1 MGPPEQEGK
10 RLYLIYISMTEL
22 ELQQYLLREY
32 PQENTRCEWKEFK
45 NLKNSFCGDEKND
58 VISYVSAIANMEGG
72 DLVIGVH
79 DKTLEIVGT
88 DTYNYDKQ
96 KAILRL
102 AERCVNL
109 STEDLYIDEF
119 ITDDTNRKVWVIH
132 IPKHLPKRPVFAH
145 NKAWQRI
152 EDSLVAM
159 TTERTSAILDEPIF
173 SETDWSAQI
182 VSDAT
187 IDDLDEVAIAK
198 ARMMFKKVHSRIP
211 EAEVNAWT
219 VETFLSK
226 CGIMKNGGITR
237 AAIILLG
244 KYESAFKLRPAV
256 AQVTWTRRDEKQEVV
271 DYEHFTVPFILT
283 VDEIL
288 SKIENLTM
296 REMPGGTLFPD
307 TMKQYDDYTIR
318 EALHNCIA
326 HQDYTMQQR
335 INFVENPTY
344 LYYSNA
350 GSFIP
355 GTLENALTNEEPQAY
370 FRNECLCRAMVDFN
384 MIDTVSRGIKKMFN
398 EQWRR
403 HFPMPDYEIDA
414 KNRKVSVR
422 IYGNEINEQYTN
434 LLKTNKSL
442 TLWDCISLD
451 AIQKGRTI
459 HEDIAQDLLNR
470 GLIEGEAPNYTISL
484 GIAKATRQ
492 LQGYTKQKG
501 LDKEKIKQ
509 MILQYLKNA
518 GTDGAKRDSIYEYVK
533 DVMPQVKTHEQQLRL
548 LGDILSALST
558 DKLIYPKGRTWFLKE

>member
-1 MGPPEQEGK
+1 MF
-10 RLYLIYISMTEL
+10 EL
-22 ELQQYLLREY
+22 ELQQYLLRNY
-32 PQENTRCEWKEFK
+32 PQENAHCEWKEYK

-72 DLVIGVH
+72 HLVIGVH

-88 DTYNYDKQ
+88 DTYNYDRQ

-102 AERCVNL
+102 TERCANL
-109 STEDLYIDEF
+109 STEGLDIEEF
-119 ITDDTNRKVWVIH
+119 IADDTNRKVWVIH

-152 EDSLVAM
+152 EDSLVEM
-159 TTERTSAILDEPIF
+159 TAERMSAILDEPIF
-173 SETDWSAQI
+173 SDTDWSAQI
-182 VSDAT
+182 VPDAT

-198 ARMMFKKVHSRIP
+198 ARKMFKKVHNRIP
-211 EAEVNAWT
+211 EAEVNAWS

-237 AAIILLG
+237 ATIILLG

-256 AQVTWTRRDEKQEVV
+256 AQVTWTRRDENKDVV

-288 SKIENLTM
+288 SRIENLTM

-307 TMKQYDDYTIR
+307 TMKHYDDYTIR

-344 LYYSNA
+344 LFYSNA
-350 GSFIP
+350 GNFIP
-355 GTLENALTNEEPQAY
+355 GTLENALANEEPQAY

-403 HFPMPDYEIDA
+403 HFPMPDYDIDA
-414 KNRKVSVR
+414 ENRKVSVR

-451 AIQKGRTI
+451 SIQKGRSI
-459 HEDIAQDLLNR
+459 HEEIAQNLLSR
-470 GLIEGEAPNYTISL
+470 GLIEGETPNYTISL

-492 LQGYTKQKG
+492 LQDYTKQKG

-509 MILQYLKNA
+509 MVLQYLKNA
-518 GTDGAKRDSIYEYVK
+518 GSEGAKRDSIYEYVK
-533 DVMPQVKTHEQQLRL
+533 DVLPQAKTHEQQLRL
-548 LGDILSALST
+548 LGDVLNALSV
-558 DKLIYPKGRTWFLKE
+558 DKLIYTKGRTWFSNEQL

>member
-1 MGPPEQEGK
+1 
-10 RLYLIYISMTEL
+10 MTEL
-22 ELQQYLLREY
+22 ELQQYFLREY

-45 NLKNSFCGDEKND
+45 NLKNSFCGDEKDD

-72 DLVIGVH
+72 HLVIGVH
-79 DKTLEIVGT
+79 DKTLEIVGA
-88 DTYNYDKQ
+88 DTYNYDRQ

-109 STEDLYIDEF
+109 STEGLDIDEF
-119 ITDDTNRKVWVIH
+119 ITDDTNRKIWVIH

-152 EDSLVAM
+152 EDSLVEM
-159 TTERTSAILDEPIF
+159 TTERMSAILDEPIF

-211 EAEVNAWT
+211 EAEVNAWS

-256 AQVTWTRRDEKQEVV
+256 AQVTWDVV

-326 HQDYTMQQR
+326 HQDYTLQQR

-414 KNRKVSVR
+414 RNRKVSVR
-422 IYGNEINEQYTN
+422 IYGNEINKQYTN
-434 LLKTNKSL
+434 LLKTNNSL

-451 AIQKGRTI
+451 AVQKGRTI
-459 HEDIAQDLLNR
+459 HEDVAQDLLCR

-548 LGDILSALST
+548 LGDILSALSV
-558 DKLIYPKGRTWFLKE
+558 DKLIYAKGRIWFLKEWS

>member
-1 MGPPEQEGK
+1 MQESE
-10 RLYLIYISMTEL
+10 I
-22 ELQQYLLREY
+22 QQYLLRNY
-32 PQENTRCEWKEFK
+32 PQENAHCEWKEFK
-45 NLKNSFCGDEKND
+45 NLKNSFCGDEKDD

-72 DLVIGVH
+72 HLVIGVH
-79 DKTLEIVGT
+79 DKTLDIVGT
-88 DTYNYDKQ
+88 DTYNYDRQ

-102 AERCVNL
+102 TERCVNL
-109 STEDLYIDEF
+109 STEGLDIDEF
-119 ITDDTNRKVWVIH
+119 VTDDTNRKVWVIH

-152 EDSLVAM
+152 EDSLVEM
-159 TTERTSAILDEPIF
+159 TAERMSAILDEPIF

-182 VSDAT
+182 VADAM
-187 IDDLDEVAIAK
+187 IEDLDEVAIAK

-403 HFPMPDYEIDA
+403 HCPMPDYEIDA

>member
-32 PQENTRCEWKEFK
+32 PQENARCEWKEFK

-58 VISYVSAIANMEGG
+58 VISYVSAIANMDGG

-102 AERCVNL
+102 TERCVNL

-152 EDSLVAM
+152 EDSLVEM
-159 TTERTSAILDEPIF
+159 TTERMSTILDEPIF

-256 AQVTWTRRDEKQEVV
+256 VQVTWTRRDEKQDVV

-422 IYGNEINEQYTN
+422 IYGNEINKQYTN
-434 LLKTNKSL
+434 LLKTNDSL

-451 AIQKGRTI
+451 AVQKGRTI
-459 HEDIAQDLLNR
+459 HEDVAQNLLNR

-484 GIAKATRQ
+484 GIAKATNQ

-501 LDKEKIKQ
+501 LDKEKMKQ

-518 GTDGAKRDSIYEYVK
+518 GTDGAKRDSIYEYIK

-548 LGDILSALST
+548 LGDILSALSVY
-558 DKLIYPKGRTWFLKE
+558 KLIYAKGRIWFLKE

>member
-32 PQENTRCEWKEFK
+32 PQENARCEWKEFK

-58 VISYVSAIANMEGG
+58 VISYVSAIANMDGG

-102 AERCVNL
+102 TERCVNL

-152 EDSLVAM
+152 EDSLVEM
-159 TTERTSAILDEPIF
+159 TTERMSTILDEPIF

-256 AQVTWTRRDEKQEVV
+256 VQVTWTRRDEKQDVV

-370 FRNECLCRAMVDFN
+370 FRNECLCRTMVDFN

-422 IYGNEINEQYTN
+422 IYGNEINKQYTN
-434 LLKTNKSL
+434 LLKTNDSL

-451 AIQKGRTI
+451 AVQKGRTI
-459 HEDIAQDLLNR
+459 HEDVAQNLLNR

-484 GIAKATRQ
+484 GIAKATNQ

-501 LDKEKIKQ
+501 LDKEKMKQ

-518 GTDGAKRDSIYEYVK
+518 GTDGAKRDSIYEYIK

-548 LGDILSALST
+548 LGDILSALSV
-558 DKLIYPKGRTWFLKE
+558 DKLIYAKGRIWFLKE

>member
-32 PQENTRCEWKEFK
+32 PQENARCEWKEFK

-58 VISYVSAIANMEGG
+58 VISYVSAIANMDGG

-102 AERCVNL
+102 TERCVNL

-152 EDSLVAM
+152 EDSLVEM
-159 TTERTSAILDEPIF
+159 TTERMSTILDEPIF

-256 AQVTWTRRDEKQEVV
+256 VQVTWTRRDEKQDVV

-384 MIDTVSRGIKKMFN
+384 MIDTVRRGIKKMFN

-422 IYGNEINEQYTN
+422 IYGNEINKQYTN
-434 LLKTNKSL
+434 LLKTNDSL

-451 AIQKGRTI
+451 AVQKGRTI
-459 HEDIAQDLLNR
+459 HEDVAQNLLNR

-484 GIAKATRQ
+484 GIAKATNQ

-501 LDKEKIKQ
+501 LDKEKMKQ

-518 GTDGAKRDSIYEYVK
+518 GTDGAKRDSIYEYIK

-548 LGDILSALST
+548 LGDILSALSV
-558 DKLIYPKGRTWFLKE
+558 DKLIYAKGRIWFLKE

>member
-1 MGPPEQEGK
+1 
-10 RLYLIYISMTEL
+10 MTEL

-32 PQENTRCEWKEFK
+32 PQENARCEWKEFK

-58 VISYVSAIANMEGG
+58 VISYVSAIANMDGG

-102 AERCVNL
+102 TERCVNL

-152 EDSLVAM
+152 EDSLVEM
-159 TTERTSAILDEPIF
+159 TTERMSTILDEPIF

-256 AQVTWTRRDEKQEVV
+256 VQVTWTRRDEKQDVV

-422 IYGNEINEQYTN
+422 IYGNEINKQYTN
-434 LLKTNKSL
+434 LLKTKDSL

-451 AIQKGRTI
+451 AVQKGRTI
-459 HEDIAQDLLNR
+459 HEDVAQNLLNR

-484 GIAKATRQ
+484 GIAKATNQ

-501 LDKEKIKQ
+501 LDKEKMKQ

-518 GTDGAKRDSIYEYVK
+518 GTDGAKRDSIYEYIK

-548 LGDILSALST
+548 LGDILSALSV
-558 DKLIYPKGRTWFLKE
+558 DKLIYAKGRIWFLKE

>member
-32 PQENTRCEWKEFK
+32 PQENARCEWKEFK

-58 VISYVSAIANMEGG
+58 VISYVSAIANMDGG

-102 AERCVNL
+102 TERCVNL

-152 EDSLVAM
+152 EDSLVEM
-159 TTERTSAILDEPIF
+159 TTERMSAILDEPIF

-182 VSDAT
+182 VPDAT

-256 AQVTWTRRDEKQEVV
+256 VQVTWTRRDEKQDVV

-422 IYGNEINEQYTN
+422 IYGNEINKQYTN
-434 LLKTNKSL
+434 LLKTNDSL

-451 AIQKGRTI
+451 AVQKGRTI
-459 HEDIAQDLLNR
+459 HEDVAQNLLNR

-484 GIAKATRQ
+484 GIAKATNQ

-501 LDKEKIKQ
+501 LDKEKMKQ

-518 GTDGAKRDSIYEYVK
+518 GTDGAKRDSIYEYIK

-548 LGDILSALST
+548 LGDILSALSV
-558 DKLIYPKGRTWFLKE
+558 DKLIYAKGRIWFLKE

>member
-1 MGPPEQEGK
+1 
-10 RLYLIYISMTEL
+10 MTEL
-22 ELQQYLLREY
+22 QLQQYLQREY

-45 NLKNSFCGDEKND
+45 NLKNSFCGDEKDD

-72 DLVIGVH
+72 HLVIGVH
-79 DKTLEIVGT
+79 DKTLDIVGT
-88 DTYNYDKQ
+88 DTYNYDRQ

-102 AERCVNL
+102 TERCVNL
-109 STEDLYIDEF
+109 STEGLDIEEF

-152 EDSLVAM
+152 EDSLVEM
-159 TTERTSAILDEPIF
+159 TTERMSAILDEPIF

-182 VSDAT
+182 VADAT

-244 KYESAFKLRPAV
+244 KYESAFMLRPAV
-256 AQVTWTRRDEKQEVV
+256 AQVTWTRRDEKQDVV

-422 IYGNEINEQYTN
+422 IYGNEINKRYTN
-434 LLKTNKSL
+434 LLKTNNSL

-451 AIQKGRTI
+451 AVQKGRTI
-459 HEDIAQDLLNR
+459 HEDVAQDLLNR

-492 LQGYTKQKG
+492 LQGYTRQKG

-548 LGDILSALST
+548 LGDILSALSV
-558 DKLIYPKGRTWFLKE
+558 DKLIYAKGRIWFLKE

>member
-32 PQENTRCEWKEFK
+32 PQENARCEWKEFK

-58 VISYVSAIANMEGG
+58 VISYVSAIANMDGG

-102 AERCVNL
+102 TERCVNL

-152 EDSLVAM
+152 EDSLVEM
-159 TTERTSAILDEPIF
+159 TTERMSTILDEPIF

-256 AQVTWTRRDEKQEVV
+256 VQVTWTRRDEKQDVV

-422 IYGNEINEQYTN
+422 IYGNEINKQYTN
-434 LLKTNKSL
+434 LLKTNDSL

-451 AIQKGRTI
+451 AVQKGRTI
-459 HEDIAQDLLNR
+459 HEDVAQNLLNR

-484 GIAKATRQ
+484 GIAKATNQ

-501 LDKEKIKQ
+501 LDKEKMKQ

-518 GTDGAKRDSIYEYVK
+518 GTDGAKRDSIYEYIK

>member
-1 MGPPEQEGK
+1 MF
-10 RLYLIYISMTEL
+10 EL
-22 ELQQYLLREY
+22 ELQQYLLRNY
-32 PQENTRCEWKEFK
+32 PQENAYCEWKEYK

-72 DLVIGVH
+72 HLVIGVH

-88 DTYNYDKQ
+88 DTYNYDRQ

-102 AERCVNL
+102 TERCANL
-109 STEDLYIDEF
+109 STEGLDIEEF
-119 ITDDTNRKVWVIH
+119 IADDTNRKVWVIH

-152 EDSLVAM
+152 EDSLVEM
-159 TTERTSAILDEPIF
+159 TAERMSAILDEPIF
-173 SETDWSAQI
+173 SDTDWSAQI
-182 VSDAT
+182 VPDAT

-198 ARMMFKKVHSRIP
+198 ARKMFKKVHNRIP
-211 EAEVNAWT
+211 EAEVNAWS

-226 CGIMKNGGITR
+226 CGILKNGGITR

-256 AQVTWTRRDEKQEVV
+256 AQVTWTRRDENKDVV

-288 SKIENLTM
+288 SRIENLTM

-307 TMKQYDDYTIR
+307 TMKHYDDYTIR

-344 LYYSNA
+344 LFYSNA
-350 GSFIP
+350 GNFIP
-355 GTLENALTNEEPQAY
+355 GTLENALANEEPQAY

-403 HFPMPDYEIDA
+403 HFPMPDYDIDA
-414 KNRKVSVR
+414 ENRKVSVR

-451 AIQKGRTI
+451 SIQKGRSI
-459 HEDIAQDLLNR
+459 HEEIAQNLLSR
-470 GLIEGEAPNYTISL
+470 GLIEGETPNYTISL

-492 LQGYTKQKG
+492 LQDYTKQKG

-509 MILQYLKNA
+509 MVLQYLKNA
-518 GTDGAKRDSIYEYVK
+518 GSEGAKRDGIYEYVK
-533 DVMPQVKTHEQQLRL
+533 DVLPQAKTREQQLRL
-548 LGDILSALST
+548 LGDMLNALSV
-558 DKLIYPKGRTWFLKE
+558 DKLIYTKGRTWFSNEQL

>member
-1 MGPPEQEGK
+1 MF
-10 RLYLIYISMTEL
+10 EL
-22 ELQQYLLREY
+22 ELQQYLLRNY
-32 PQENTRCEWKEFK
+32 PQENAHCEWKEYK

-72 DLVIGVH
+72 HLVIGVH

-88 DTYNYDKQ
+88 DTYNYDRQ

-102 AERCVNL
+102 TERCANL
-109 STEDLYIDEF
+109 STEGLDIEEF
-119 ITDDTNRKVWVIH
+119 IADDTNRKVWVIH

-152 EDSLVAM
+152 EDSLVEM
-159 TTERTSAILDEPIF
+159 TAERMSAILDEPIF
-173 SETDWSAQI
+173 SDTDWSAQI
-182 VSDAT
+182 VPDAT

-198 ARMMFKKVHSRIP
+198 ARKMFKKVHNRIP
-211 EAEVNAWT
+211 EAEVNAWS

-256 AQVTWTRRDEKQEVV
+256 AQVTWTRRDENKDVV

-288 SKIENLTM
+288 SRIENLTM

-307 TMKQYDDYTIR
+307 TMKHYDDYTIR

-344 LYYSNA
+344 LFYSNA
-350 GSFIP
+350 GNFIP
-355 GTLENALTNEEPQAY
+355 GTLENALANEEPQAY

-384 MIDTVSRGIKKMFN
+384 MIDPVSRGIKKMFN

-403 HFPMPDYEIDA
+403 HFPMPDYDIDA
-414 KNRKVSVR
+414 ENRKVSVR

-451 AIQKGRTI
+451 SIQKGRSI
-459 HEDIAQDLLNR
+459 HEEIAQNLLSR
-470 GLIEGEAPNYTISL
+470 GLIEGETPNYTISL

-492 LQGYTKQKG
+492 LQDYTKQKG

-509 MILQYLKNA
+509 MVLQYLKNA
-518 GTDGAKRDSIYEYVK
+518 GSEGAKRDGIYEYVK
-533 DVMPQVKTHEQQLRL
+533 DVLPQAKTREQQLRL
-548 LGDILSALST
+548 LGDMLNALSV
-558 DKLIYPKGRTWFLKE
+558 DKFIYTKGRTWFSNEQL

>member
-1 MGPPEQEGK
+1 MQE
-10 RLYLIYISMTEL
+10 S
-22 ELQQYLLREY
+22 ELQQYLLRNY
-32 PQENTRCEWKEFK
+32 PQENACCEWKEFK
-45 NLKNSFCGDEKND
+45 NLKNSFCGDEKDD
-58 VISYVSAIANMEGG
+58 VISYVSAIANMGG
-72 DLVIGVH
+72 GHLVIGVH

-88 DTYNYDKQ
+88 DTYNYNRQ

-102 AERCVNL
+102 TERCANL
-109 STEDLYIDEF
+109 SSEGLDIEEF
-119 ITDDTNRKVWVIH
+119 ITDDTNKKVWVIH

-152 EDSLVAM
+152 EDSLVEM
-159 TTERTSAILDEPIF
+159 TSERMSAILDEPIF
-173 SETDWSAQI
+173 SDTDWSAQI
-182 VSDAT
+182 VPDAT

-198 ARMMFKKVHSRIP
+198 ARKMFKKVHNRIP
-211 EAEVNAWT
+211 EAEVNAWS

-256 AQVTWTRRDEKQEVV
+256 AQVTWTRRDENKDVI

-288 SKIENLTM
+288 SRIENLTM

-307 TMKQYDDYTIR
+307 TMKHYDDYTIR

-344 LYYSNA
+344 LFYSNA
-350 GSFIP
+350 GNFIP
-355 GTLENALTNEEPQAY
+355 GTLENALANEEPQAY

-403 HFPMPDYEIDA
+403 HFPMPDYDIDA

-451 AIQKGRTI
+451 AIQKGRNI
-459 HEDIAQDLLNR
+459 HEDIAQNLLSR

-492 LQGYTKQKG
+492 LQDYTKQKG

-509 MILQYLKNA
+509 MVLQYLKNA
-518 GTDGAKRDSIYEYVK
+518 GSEGAKRDGIYEYVK
-533 DVMPQVKTHEQQLRL
+533 DVLPQAKTREQQLRL
-548 LGDILSALST
+548 LGDMLNALSV
-558 DKLIYPKGRTWFLKE
+558 DKLIYTKGRTWFSDEQL

>member
-1 MGPPEQEGK
+1 MVHPEQEGK

-32 PQENTRCEWKEFK
+32 PQENARCEWKEFK

-58 VISYVSAIANMEGG
+58 VISYVSAIANMDGG

-102 AERCVNL
+102 TERCVNL

-152 EDSLVAM
+152 EDSLVEM
-159 TTERTSAILDEPIF
+159 TTERMSTILDEPIF

-256 AQVTWTRRDEKQEVV
+256 VQVTWTRRDEKQDVV

-422 IYGNEINEQYTN
+422 IYGNEINKQYTN
-434 LLKTNKSL
+434 LLKTNDSL

-451 AIQKGRTI
+451 AVQKGRTI
-459 HEDIAQDLLNR
+459 HEDVAQNLLNR

-484 GIAKATRQ
+484 GIAKATNQ

-501 LDKEKIKQ
+501 LDKEKMKQ

-518 GTDGAKRDSIYEYVK
+518 GTDGAKRDSIYEYIK

-548 LGDILSALST
+548 LGDILSALSV
-558 DKLIYPKGRTWFLKE
+558 DKLIYAKGRIWFLKE

>member
-1 MGPPEQEGK
+1 MLQ
-10 RLYLIYISMTEL
+10 SD
-22 ELQQYLLREY
+22 LQQYLQREY
-32 PQENTRCEWKEFK
+32 PQENARCEWKEFK
-45 NLKNSFCGDEKND
+45 NLKNSFCGNEKDD

-88 DTYNYDKQ
+88 DTYNYDRQ

-102 AERCVNL
+102 TERCVNL
-109 STEDLYIDEF
+109 STEGLDIDEF

-152 EDSLVAM
+152 EDSLVEM
-159 TTERTSAILDEPIF
+159 TTERMSAILDEPIF
-173 SETDWSAQI
+173 NNTDWSAQI
-182 VSDAT
+182 VPDAT

-198 ARMMFKKVHSRIP
+198 ARKMFKKVHSRIP
-211 EAEVNAWT
+211 EAEVNAWS

-256 AQVTWTRRDEKQEVV
+256 VQVTWTRRDDKQDVV

-350 GSFIP
+350 GTFIP

-414 KNRKVSVR
+414 RNRKVSVR
-422 IYGNEINEQYTN
+422 IYGNEINKQYTN
-434 LLKTNKSL
+434 LLKTNNSL

-451 AIQKGRTI
+451 AVQKGRTI
-459 HEDIAQDLLNR
+459 HEDVAQDLLNR

-533 DVMPQVKTHEQQLRL
+533 DVMPQAKTHEQQLRL
-548 LGDILSALST
+548 LGDILSTLST
-558 DKLIYPKGRTWFLKE
+558 NKLIYPKGRTWFLKE

>member
-1 MGPPEQEGK
+1 M
-10 RLYLIYISMTEL
+10 LEL
-22 ELQQYLLREY
+22 ELQQYLQREY
-32 PQENTRCEWKEFK
+32 PQENARCEWKEFK
-45 NLKNSFCGDEKND
+45 NLKNSFCGDEKDD

-72 DLVIGVH
+72 HLVIGVQ

-88 DTYNYDKQ
+88 DTYNYDRQ

-102 AERCVNL
+102 TERCANL
-109 STEDLYIDEF
+109 STEGLDIDEF
-119 ITDDTNRKVWVIH
+119 VTDDTNRKVWVIH

-152 EDSLVAM
+152 EDSLVEM
-159 TTERTSAILDEPIF
+159 TAERMTAILDEPIF
-173 SETDWSAQI
+173 SDTDWSAQI

-198 ARMMFKKVHSRIP
+198 ARKMFKKVHNRIP
-211 EAEVNAWT
+211 EAEVNAWN

-237 AAIILLG
+237 AAILLLG

-256 AQVTWTRRDEKQEVV
+256 AQVTWTRRDENKDVV

-288 SKIENLTM
+288 SRIENLTM

-307 TMKQYDDYTIR
+307 TMKHYDDYTIR

-344 LYYSNA
+344 LFYSNA
-350 GSFIP
+350 GNFIP
-355 GTLENALTNEEPQAY
+355 GTLENALANEEPQAY

-414 KNRKVSVR
+414 KNRKVSVC
-422 IYGNEINEQYTN
+422 IYGNEINEKYTN
-434 LLKTNKSL
+434 LLKTNDSL

-451 AIQKGRTI
+451 TIQKGRTI
-459 HEDIAQDLLNR
+459 HEDVAQDLLRR

-484 GIAKATRQ
+484 GVAKATRQ

-501 LDKEKIKQ
+501 LDKDKIKQ
-509 MILQYLKNA
+509 MVLQYLKNA
-518 GTDGAKRDSIYEYVK
+518 GLDGAKRDGIYEYIK
-533 DVMPQVKTHEQQLRL
+533 DVMPQAKTREQQLRI
-548 LGDILSALST
+548 LGDILNTLSM
-558 DKLIYPKGRTWFLKE
+558 DKLIYANGRTWFSNE

>member
-1 MGPPEQEGK
+1 
-10 RLYLIYISMTEL
+10 MTEL

-32 PQENTRCEWKEFK
+32 PQENARCEWKEFK

-58 VISYVSAIANMEGG
+58 VISYVSAIANMDGG

-256 AQVTWTRRDEKQEVV
+256 VQVTWTRRDEKQDVV

-422 IYGNEINEQYTN
+422 IYGNEINKQYTN
-434 LLKTNKSL
+434 LLKTNDSL

-451 AIQKGRTI
+451 AVQKGRAI
-459 HEDIAQDLLNR
+459 HEDVAQNLLNR

-484 GIAKATRQ
+484 GIAKATNQ

-501 LDKEKIKQ
+501 LDKEKMKQ

-518 GTDGAKRDSIYEYVK
+518 GTDGAKRDSIYEYIK

-548 LGDILSALST
+548 LGDILSALSV
-558 DKLIYPKGRTWFLKE
+558 DKLIYAKGRIWFLKE